1 MAKFVRGN
9 NTSSK
14 KGLMSR
20 KVARTATST
29 KDVSQSRLGNAL
41 DIPLKVFGPKESTQ
55 DETKEIFDQGYFTNF
70 QLLFRHKYYASNNT
84 HFLA

>member
-1 MAKFVRGN
+1 MAKFVQGKK
-9 NTSSK
+9 TSSK
-14 KGLMSR
+14 KGIMSR
-20 KVARTATST
+20 KVARTSTST
-29 KDVSQSRLGNAL
+29 KDVSQIRLGNEL
-41 DIPLKVFGPKESTQ
+41 DILLNIFGPKESTQ